1 LPGTDQ
7 VVHRDAPFAIRWVE
21 DFVPGEAFEYGAY
34 PMEEDDIIAFA
45 KRYDPQA
52 FHTDPEAAKATPY
65 GGLIAS
71 GLQTSSVFMRMLI
84 DAFPDVASLGSPGWD
99 ELRWLAPVR
108 PGHVLSARTEII
120 ERRYSESR
128 PDRGIVTG
136 RHEMRVEDGTR
147 VFSVQNYWFVLRREP
162 RA

>member
-1 LPGTDQ
+1 MPGSDT
-7 VVHRDAPFAIRWVE
+7 VVHRDPPFAIRWVE
-21 DFVPGEAFEYGAY
+21 DFVPGHVFEYGHY

-45 KRYDPQA
+45 TRYDPQS

-71 GLQTSSVFMRMLI
+71 GLQTSSVFMRLLI

-99 ELRWLAPVR
+99 ELRWPAPVR
-108 PGHVLSARTEII
+108 PGDVLSARTEIV

-136 RHEMRVEDGTR
+136 RHEMTTQAGTR

-162 RA
+162 GA